1 MEAWRVRAA
10 EWSSCSVQSGL
21 TLRTSVPSGMLDAHA
36 NGSGRDPWDGRSR
49 RSRRSPAL
57 HGHPAPPSASSA
69 PHRRRV
75 LKFDLLWGDI
85 TL

>member
-36 NGSGRDPWDGRSR
+36 NGTRQIRKVGVGLDYGKTWSACTSR
-49 RSRRSPAL
+49 KIVRCEP
-57 HGHPAPPSASSA
+57 
-69 PHRRRV
+69 V
-75 LKFDLLWGDI
+75 
-85 TL
+85 